1 MFFTKKKVE
10 KKEENG
16 ILKKENIKLNCKVA
30 SKEEA
35 IKAVGQMLCDSGY
48 VDADY
53 IDGMMEREKTFV
65 TYIGNGIA
73 IPHGTNEVKKAVKK
87 SGIAVMVVPEG
98 VDWGGNEKAKMII
111 GIAGV
116 GDEHLEIL
124 ANIAENLSTEEEVE
138 ALIAAEDKEKIYN
151 IFVGGDDL

>member
-10 KKEENG
+10 KKEENE
-16 ILKKENIKLNCKVA
+16 ILKRENIRLNCKVE
-30 SKEEA
+30 SKEKA
-35 IKAVGQMLCDSGY
+35 IRTVGQILKDSGY
-48 VDADY
+48 VDENY
-53 IDGMMEREKTFV
+53 IDGMIEREKTFA

-87 SGIAVMVVPEG
+87 SGIAVIVVPEG
-98 VDWGGNEKAKMII
+98 VEWGSNERAKMII

-124 ANIAENLSTEEEVE
+124 ANIAENLSSEEEVE
-138 ALIAAEDKEKIYN
+138 KLLASGDKEKIYD
-151 IFVGGDDL
+151 IFVGGSHL

>member
-35 IKAVGQMLCDSGY
+35 IKAVGQMLCDS
-48 VDADY
+48 

-98 VDWGGNEKAKMII
+98 IDWGGNEKAKMII